1 MQDGA
6 QQNGGPDR
14 SGEPNGVPERP
25 LDPVAVKTAE
35 KSLLSPRD
43 ERRMKELLDALC
55 DPTRVKIVR
64 ALRDTTLAA
73 GDLAHVINRSRS
85 ATSQHLKVL
94 RDMGVVIPA
103 RSGNIVRYKLSDEVN
118 GQVIEEA
125 VSAFDQM
132 QTIKGGEG
140 QDLSAQD

>member
-1 MQDGA
+1 MQD
-6 QQNGGPDR
+6 
-14 SGEPNGVPERP
+14 SVPEKP
-25 LDPVAVKTAE
+25 LDPAAVKTAE
-35 KSLLSPRD
+35 KSLLSPRN

-55 DPTRVKIVR
+55 DPSRVKIVR

-94 RDMGVVIPA
+94 RDMGVVIPS
-103 RSGNIVRYKLSDEVN
+103 RSGNVVRYTLSDEVN

-132 QTIKGGEG
+132 QKSNDGDG
-140 QDLSAQD
+140 QELTAQD

>member
-1 MQDGA
+1 MQD
-6 QQNGGPDR
+6 
-14 SGEPNGVPERP
+14 GVPERP
-25 LDPVAVKTAE
+25 LDPAAVKMAE

-43 ERRMKELLDALC
+43 ERRMRELLDALC

-94 RDMGVVIPA
+94 RDIGVVIPT
-103 RSGNIVRYKLSDEVN
+103 RRGNVVRYAISDDVDA
-118 GQVIEEA
+118 QVIEDA

-132 QTIKGGEG
+132 QLTKGSDG
-140 QDLSAQD
+140 QELSAGD

>member
-1 MQDGA
+1 MQD
-6 QQNGGPDR
+6 
-14 SGEPNGVPERP
+14 GVPERP

-35 KSLLSPRD
+35 KSLLSPRN
-43 ERRMKELLDALC
+43 EHRMKELLDALC

-103 RSGNIVRYKLSDEVN
+103 RSGNVVRYTLSEEVN
-118 GQVIEEA
+118 GQVIEDA

-132 QTIKGGEG
+132 QTIKGGDGDE
-140 QDLSAQD
+140 LSAGD